1 MEVKTG
7 LKRGDQVFTSKC
19 KKNLKLSKDFD
30 SQRQKWIYSYE
41 NKSIITEI
49 DYKCLD
55 LYNSENNNL
64 GTKECNE
71 IESQKWEYD
80 ENEHTFKSMGKCLSS
95 AATVEQ
101 TEVWAGNLSDGS
113 FAVLLLNKA
122 SYESEVEVTWEELGI
137 NNTKAS
143 VRDLW
148 AKKNLGLIKNGYKI
162 KLKSHESKFLKVF
175 PDSDNSDNDK
185 ENNTAVFAFTICSLA
200 LVVGFIF
207 FILCY
212 MEIKREKANKNPDE
226 VDNVN
231 SIGKL
236 MIDNEVNQ
244 NEKDT

>member
-1 MEVKTG
+1 
-7 LKRGDQVFTSKC
+7 
-19 KKNLKLSKDFD
+19 
-30 SQRQKWIYSYE
+30 
-41 NKSIITEI
+41 
-49 DYKCLD
+49 
-55 LYNSENNNL
+55 
-64 GTKECNE
+64 
-71 IESQKWEYD
+71 
-80 ENEHTFKSMGKCLSS
+80 MGKCLSS
-95 AATVEQ
+95 AETVEQ

-113 FAVLLLNKA
+113 IAVLLLNKA

-137 NNTKAS
+137 NNTKVS

-148 AKKNLGLIKNGYKI
+148 SKKNLGLIKNGYK
-162 KLKSHESKFLKVF
+162 KNLKSHESQFLKVF
-175 PDSDNSDNDK
+175 SESDNSDNDK
-185 ENNTAVFAFTICSLA
+185 ENNTAVFAFTICSLT